1 MSTIEKTDM
10 KYYAVRTQNQREKS
24 VAERIIKEGE
34 RGTLIDKIGKVLVP
48 LEKVIFVKDGK
59 KIQKEKIML
68 PGYIFIETNSV
79 GEVKY
84 FLRGLKGTSGFLTS
98 RNGDI
103 ESLTES
109 EVNKMMGKHEESMS
123 KSITDNLFVI
133 GEEVLITDGP
143 FSSMKAIIEEITEKK
158 VKLSVSIFGRKTPL
172 TLDIHQIDKK
182 Y

>member
-68 PGYIFIETNSV
+68 PGYIFI
-79 GEVKY
+79 
-84 FLRGLKGTSGFLTS
+84 
-98 RNGDI
+98 
-103 ESLTES
+103 
-109 EVNKMMGKHEESMS
+109 
-123 KSITDNLFVI
+123 
-133 GEEVLITDGP
+133 
-143 FSSMKAIIEEITEKK
+143 
-158 VKLSVSIFGRKTPL
+158 
-172 TLDIHQIDKK
+172 
-182 Y
+182 